1 MNRHNKHQQQQ
12 QQQQPMDAASLI
24 AQALKKKFAGAHP
37 KESAPLDDSDVW
49 EEKENVAT
57 PNKKEVCLHVVM
69 NVPLHVSNRIIYGAV
84 CACYVP
90 WSRFSF
96 NNKFKQS

>member
-1 MNRHNKHQQQQ
+1 MNRHNKHH

-49 EEKENVAT
+49 EDKENVAT

-69 NVPLHVSNRIIYGAV
+69 SAQLHGRTELYMALYSYAMLPL
-84 CACYVP
+84 
-90 WSRFSF
+90 SRF
-96 NNKFKQS
+96 